1 MDRNDNELKEK
12 HQKETKNSQELQRET
27 DRLNQAKQTTEK
39 VIKSMRN
46 LTTLRL
52 ETVLDKEN
60 NLNDLQKS
68 LEKERSNTNHE
79 KR

>member
-12 HQKETKNSQELQRET
+12 HQEETKNSQELQRET

-60 NLNDLQKS
+60 NLNYLQKS

>member
-60 NLNDLQKS
+60 NLNYLQKS